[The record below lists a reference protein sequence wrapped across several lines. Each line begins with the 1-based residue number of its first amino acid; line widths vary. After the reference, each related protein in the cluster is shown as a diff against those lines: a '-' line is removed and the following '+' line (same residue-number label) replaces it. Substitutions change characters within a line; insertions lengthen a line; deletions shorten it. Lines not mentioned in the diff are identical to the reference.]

1 MAPDLLPLVASG
13 LLGFERE
20 WRNEPMNRTVA
31 AMIFTGTLLVSGG
44 AIAGERTV
52 TLAVDN
58 MYCELCPGIVKKSLT
73 KVDGVSQVAVSYEKK
88 TTVTYDDKKA
98 TLAALTAATTNAGY
112 PSHPVQ

>member
-1 MAPDLLPLVASG
+1 
-13 LLGFERE
+13 
-20 WRNEPMNRTVA
+20 MNRAVA
-31 AMIFTGTLLVSGG
+31 AMILTGTLLISGG

-73 KVDGVSQVAVSYEKK
+73 KVDGVSQVAVSFEKK
-88 TTVTYDDKKA
+88 TATVTYDDKK
-98 TLAALTAATTNAGY
+98 TTPAALTAATTNAGY

>member
-1 MAPDLLPLVASG
+1 
-13 LLGFERE
+13 
-20 WRNEPMNRTVA
+20 MNRAVA
-31 AMIFTGTLLVSGG
+31 AMILTGTLFISGG

-73 KVDGVSQVAVSYEKK
+73 KVDGVSQVEVSFEKK
-88 TTVTYDDKKA
+88 TATVTYNNTKA
-98 TLAALTAATTNAGY
+98 TLGALKAATTNAGY

>member
-1 MAPDLLPLVASG
+1 MSRVLS
-13 LLGFERE
+13 
-20 WRNEPMNRTVA
+20 
-31 AMIFTGTLLVSGG
+31 AMILTGALLVSGG

-73 KVDGVSQVAVSYEKK
+73 KVDGVSQVAVSFEKK
-88 TTVTYDDKKA
+88 TATVTYDDKKA